1 MFCEQK
7 AIFRLVSYS
16 DTTVT
21 KQISNKRFVM
31 QELNLMY
38 LEILHLMKFQMLIYF
53 DVFLV

>member
-7 AIFRLVSYS
+7 AIFRLISYS

-31 QELNLMY
+31 QRTNV
-38 LEILHLMKFQMLIYF
+38 FQFGNIVHHF
-53 DVFLV
+53 HFL